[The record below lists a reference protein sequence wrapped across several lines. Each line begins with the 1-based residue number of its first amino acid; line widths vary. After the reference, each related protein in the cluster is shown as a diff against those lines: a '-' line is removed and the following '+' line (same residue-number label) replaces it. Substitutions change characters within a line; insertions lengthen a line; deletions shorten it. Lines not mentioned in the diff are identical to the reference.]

1 MSDARV
7 ATYEAGSE
15 GLRLVGRHA
24 SLAASSSELPEGAY
38 TTLRTYGGR
47 GVVRLDQHL
56 CRLEESVTLQGRPG
70 AIDPSAARRAIG
82 ATLDAADHPESR
94 LRITFAPP
102 RLFMAIEP
110 FTPLPK
116 RLYEQGV
123 ACVTLDLR
131 RENPR
136 VKDTRFIATAQGAY
150 GRLPAGVEEG
160 LIVGEDGALLE
171 GLSSNFFAVID
182 GFLRTEEERALAGVT
197 RSLVLEVAGGL
208 VPVERRAVA
217 PRRPAARRRGLR
229 HQRLARG
236 AAGRPHRRAAGRRRP
251 RRPEDGCD
259 RPGLRRAREAG
270 DRVSLSTGL
279 RSRPGSGR
287 VLMASRRSRVPQLRR
302 RAL

>member
-1 MSDARV
+1 M
-7 ATYEAGSE
+7 ATYEAGSG
-15 GLRLVGRHA
+15 GLRLVGRHV

-47 GVVRLDQHL
+47 DVVRLGQHL
-56 CRLEESVTLQGRPG
+56 RRLEESAALQGRPG
-70 AIDPSAARRAIG
+70 AIDPAAARRALG
-82 ATLDAADHPESR
+82 SALDAAGHAESR
-94 LRITFAPP
+94 LRLTFAPP
-102 RLFMAIEP
+102 RLFVAIEP
-110 FTPLPK
+110 FAPLPK

-208 VPVERRAVA
+208 VPVDRRAVG
-217 PRRPAARRRGLR
+217 RGDLPHVAEAFVTSVSR
-229 HQRLARG
+229 EVLPVVRID
-236 AAGRPHRRAAGRRRP
+236 GRSV
-251 RRPEDGCD
+251 
-259 RPGLRRAREAG
+259 G
-270 DRVSLSTGL
+270 D
-279 RSRPGSGR
+279 
-287 VLMASRRSRVPQLRR
+287 SRVGPKTRAVLRAFA
-302 RAL
+302 ALVSRDAETL